1 MGLQPLISKVF
12 LDEYNNFFLTLGQNN
27 FGNKIPII
35 LFFKIFSFRIRR
47 VKRLE
52 NAMETQRIIPKVAQ
66 ESKIT
71 PKSKWDISGSK
82 QKKGSEKRIQ

>member
-1 MGLQPLISKVF
+1 MGLNGFIPKNL
-12 LDEYNNFFLTLGQNN
+12 
-27 FGNKIPII
+27 NKIII
-35 LFFKIFSFRIRR
+35 SNIRLTPHFVPHFFKMFPFRIRR

-52 NAMETQRIIPKVAQ
+52 NAMETQRITPKVAQ

-82 QKKGSEKRIQ
+82 QKKGSAKRIQ

>member
-1 MGLQPLISKVF
+1 MHQSLDTITTVKNDGFIPKNLTKIIISNV
-12 LDEYNNFFLTLGQNN
+12 YT
-27 FGNKIPII
+27 
-35 LFFKIFSFRIRR
+35 SSRIRR

-52 NAMETQRIIPKVAQ
+52 NAMETQRITPKVAQ

>member
-1 MGLQPLISKVF
+1 MPA
-12 LDEYNNFFLTLGQNN
+12 T
-27 FGNKIPII
+27 
-35 LFFKIFSFRIRR
+35 LFFKMFPFRIRR
-47 VKRLE
+47 VRRLE
-52 NAMETQRIIPKVAQ
+52 NAMETQRITPKVAQ

>member
-1 MGLQPLISKVF
+1 MFV
-12 LDEYNNFFLTLGQNN
+12 
-27 FGNKIPII
+27 
-35 LFFKIFSFRIRR
+35 FRIRR

-52 NAMETQRIIPKVAQ
+52 NAMETQRIIQKVAQ

-82 QKKGSEKRIQ
+82 QKKGSAKRIQ